1 MTQTQY
7 LKKRKCTL
15 TFSIWYFLNEIMFA
29 NIAKHLLELKDFT
42 ENLVLTFK
50 LKLQKRYG

>member
-15 TFSIWYFLNEIMFA
+15 KFGIWYFLNEIMFA